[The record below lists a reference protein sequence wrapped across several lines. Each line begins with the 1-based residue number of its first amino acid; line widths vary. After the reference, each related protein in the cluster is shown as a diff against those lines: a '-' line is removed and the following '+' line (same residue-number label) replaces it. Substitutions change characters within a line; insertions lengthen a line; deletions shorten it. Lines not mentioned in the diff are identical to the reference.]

1 MIAQY
6 APDLRR
12 IPPNRYR
19 LKRRLD
25 AARALLLQKQPVRI
39 IAQELGYKTSN
50 EFSMHFKKDSGMTP
64 SEFRRQNQTLME

>member
-1 MIAQY
+1 MS
-6 APDLRR
+6 
-12 IPPNRYR
+12 PNRDR

-25 AARALLLQKQPVRI
+25 AARALLLQKQMPVRI
-39 IAQELGYKTSN
+39 IAQEFGYKTSN